1 MVKYLEMGDAL
12 LQEEEF
18 SRKIGNSKLQ
28 RNFWEKM
35 NDYEQE
41 VWFLKG
47 DIIQSILV
55 VGFEYFLAFEWEKAW
70 TFAQLEY

>member
-18 SRKIGNSKLQ
+18 SRKIGNSKLH

-35 NDYEQE
+35 KDYERE

-47 DIIQSILV
+47 DIIQSIQG
-55 VGFEYFLAFEWEKAW
+55 VGFEYFLAFGWEKAW
-70 TFAQLEY
+70 TFVQLEY